1 MRLQL
6 NKVPNLFIYLAILS
20 GIASCMQQIAIASSL
35 VVNQKQTITPSSK
48 QKQVSNDFGF

>member
-6 NKVPNLFIYLAILS
+6 NKVHNLFIYLAILS
-20 GIASCMQQIAIASSL
+20 GIASGMQQIAIASSL
-35 VVNQKQTITPSSK
+35 VVNQKQAITPSSK